1 MSATHLQWPQKDF
14 TVTGN
19 THTHTEDEEF
29 HRRLLMGFLQV
40 KVINHTPKKFYIN
53 YSARSQ

>member
-14 TVTGN
+14 TVTRN
-19 THTHTEDEEF
+19 THTEGEEF
-29 HRRLLMGFLQV
+29 HRRLLMGFLEV